1 VPFTRPEFP
10 LSCGDGHSCK
20 LYSDIKSDQAD
31 QPSRSS
37 NSQKQPIWKRL
48 PGTVLAKILAQCDLQ
63 DIYSLMLSCRILREQ
78 IYQHEYAISL
88 AYLHHRTQPYRYITE
103 TGHELAPS
111 AGDDLTFISSLFPPP
126 PPQYTSDG
134 IRDDLPEY
142 SFGYLVDLTRCW
154 KTCIKL
160 SYYLTEYVIHHHLQ
174 TDPIA
179 QSSWPSSKTEKQ
191 FIYSKGVG
199 QLQARLLSPLYVT
212 TPNKL

>member
-78 IYQHEYAISL
+78 IYQ
-88 AYLHHRTQPYRYITE
+88 QPYRYITE